1 MILKRSGGFIPG
13 IRPGKETGDF
23 LDKIMSLITLPG
35 SVFLSFIGG
44 IAGNC
49 CKAYGCTGRLGN
61 VLWRNIIIDYGRC
74 CDRYS
79 TTSKFIFVKSSL

>member
-35 SVFLSFIGG
+35 SVFLALLAILTGSGCIFDGCSSGMG
-44 IAGNC
+44 II
-49 CKAYGCTGRLGN
+49 
-61 VLWRNIIIDYGRC
+61 LWGYFASDYGGC
-74 CDRYS
+74 SNRYRS
-79 TTSKFIFVKSSL
+79 TSKFLFIE